1 MFALTIVPLPITG
14 DYNDKSANP
23 SQRLARIRSL
33 IRFAESRVK
42 DLEALLSS
50 LILQKPLTQ
59 DTNHDNVLEPVI
71 ISDVDNEDENQV
83 RQELYSARSYE
94 GFLRNEENFWNQIRD
109 ANKTAEKQ
117 TQDFFK
123 PA

>member
-50 LILQKPLTQ
+50 LILQKPLKE
-59 DTNHDNVLEPVI
+59 NNVQVI

>member
-1 MFALTIVPLPITG
+1 MFVLTVVPLPITG
-14 DYNDKSANP
+14 DYNDPSANP
-23 SQRLARIRSL
+23 SQRLATIRSL
-33 IRFAESRVK
+33 IRVAESRVK

-50 LILQKPLTQ
+50 LILQKPLGT
-59 DTNHDNVLEPVI
+59 V
-71 ISDVDNEDENQV
+71 ISDVDNEDENLV

-94 GFLRNEENFWNQIRD
+94 GFLRNEENFWNQVRD
-109 ANKTAEKQ
+109 ANKQAEKQ